1 MSINEL
7 LRGAM
12 KRPAKPAVVL
22 DDAKKK
28 DGPALSGADSYAAKD
43 ITLRAVAT
51 VHQWVETDDL
61 DEGETMADR
70 LLALLVGIADEN
82 KDGELSEDEY
92 GVLEIAVNAVGDY
105 LEKQGVAE
113 DDIDALLN
121 DWEGDV
127 ADRVRDLVATTL
139 PEGEDAASDDIDNFV
154 FGDDEQEAVL
164 DATYKKTFAIRKG
177 KKTRI
182 RKRVAGTIRLSAKQ
196 KMGLR
201 KARMKSHNA
210 GAMMRRAKSMRMRRK
225 MGI

>member
-12 KRPAKPAVVL
+12 MRPAKPAVVL
-22 DDAKKK
+22 DDTKKN
-28 DGPALSGADSYAAKD
+28 DGPTLSGADSYAAKD

-139 PEGEDAASDDIDNFV
+139 PEGEDAASDDIDSFV

-210 GAMMRRAKSMRMRRK
+210 GAMMRRAKSMRLRRK